1 MSKRRPERD
10 MVEAAYMEN
19 SKRKA
24 YEIAEE
30 VGLIETMGYDKAV
43 HYVKTVKKS
52 MRKKGQITGSALAD
66 DEYRLTDVTTLFVI
80 RQGKMSKRAAYFLLL
95 MNCYYRLRSED
106 DDVHMMAIDA
116 TYEMNKNL
124 EEPFPMKDAIH
135 ICEIALT
142 QYMNSIDDEKN
153 EEAKKK
159 GYPGA
164 GLNYTDERFIEKL
177 NITEEELQHMIS
189 IRKDED
195 YVGGES

>member
-10 MVEAAYMEN
+10 MVESAYLEN

-30 VGLIETMGYDKAV
+30 IGLIETMGYDKAV
-43 HYVKTVKKS
+43 SYVKAIKKS
-52 MRKKGQITGSALAD
+52 MKNKGQIKGSALASD
-66 DEYRLTDVTTLFVI
+66 SDRLIDVIKLFEL
-80 RQGKMSKRAAYFLLL
+80 RQGKMSKRAAYSLLL

-106 DDVHMMAIDA
+106 DKVHMMAIDE
-116 TYEMNKNL
+116 TYIMNKNL
-124 EEPFPMKDAIH
+124 EEPFPMRDAIH
-135 ICEIALT
+135 ICEIALN
-142 QYMNSIDDEKN
+142 QYMNSIDEEKN
-153 EEAKKK
+153 EAAKKK

-177 NITEEELQHMIS
+177 EIAEEEIQHMIS

-195 YVGGES
+195 HGGED